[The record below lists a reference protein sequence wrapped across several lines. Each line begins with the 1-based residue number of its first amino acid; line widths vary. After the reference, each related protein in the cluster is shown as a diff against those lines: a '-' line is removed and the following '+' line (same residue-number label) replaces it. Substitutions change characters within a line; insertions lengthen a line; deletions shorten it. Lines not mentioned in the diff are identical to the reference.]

1 MTDEQDLQI
10 EIAPAAQKTIAAM
23 HDRVR
28 AIGLEYGEG
37 SPEHMAALES
47 LAIVYGH
54 MLRLDGRIIREG
66 REDELCLIGSSNR
79 LLTYAVIFWGRC
91 PRGSSPVGSRDAPTR
106 RRGAARQLPAAS
118 GFPIASAPV

>member
-1 MTDEQDLQI
+1 MTDEQDPHI

-47 LAIVYGH
+47 LGPDP
-54 MLRLDGRIIREG
+54 L
-66 REDELCLIGSSNR
+66 
-79 LLTYAVIFWGRC
+79 
-91 PRGSSPVGSRDAPTR
+91 
-106 RRGAARQLPAAS
+106 
-118 GFPIASAPV
+118 

>member
-79 LLTYAVIFWGRC
+79 LLTYAVIFWWPLSARKQSGRK
-91 PRGSSPVGSRDAPTR
+91 PRRPYEAS
-106 RRGAARQLPAAS
+106 GAARQLPAAS